1 MLDPITTVETPMRL
15 MCFASW
21 MISDAVC
28 DALSV
33 NKPKVLVIVHS
44 FIRRLESWMERT
56 KSDLSSTIDTKLH
69 GVGGRQVHSLK
80 HFDRADKFEMSIIIK
95 VHTVSIKIFS
105 LLPQALMSPVFD
117 ITLFHFVQFFIYL
130 LLKHF
135 DLHVVKNFEP
145 E

>member
-1 MLDPITTVETPMRL
+1 M
-15 MCFASW
+15 S
-21 MISDAVC
+21 
-28 DALSV
+28 LSV

-69 GVGGRQVHSLK
+69 GVGGRQVRS
-80 HFDRADKFEMSIIIK
+80 
-95 VHTVSIKIFS
+95 
-105 LLPQALMSPVFD
+105 
-117 ITLFHFVQFFIYL
+117 
-130 LLKHF
+130 LKHF